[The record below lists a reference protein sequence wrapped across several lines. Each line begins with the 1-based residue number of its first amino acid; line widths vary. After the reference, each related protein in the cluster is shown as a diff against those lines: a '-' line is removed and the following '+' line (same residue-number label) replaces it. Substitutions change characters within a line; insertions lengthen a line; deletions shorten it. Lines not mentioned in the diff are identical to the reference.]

1 MTWNKKMMHFVR
13 DGNQPIDTKLFFL
26 LEGDLELVEVGQEP
40 EVEGQVAE
48 PLDEDEG
55 GTEGADDG
63 EEDAQQ
69 ILYDVIMNGPDCR
82 VKVWLPNTIG
92 KGFLTPAALFFDEN
106 DSYIAQD
113 FNCAL
118 PNVEDG
124 QPMQRRC
131 EGSGLRF
138 MEPFA
143 LDVNAL
149 NDRRG
154 DAHNFKLKFHNI
166 PYFRGITVPIQK
178 GTDAT
183 PPDRLPMFIDV
194 DGQREVRRILFPV
207 EEQQNEPVPP
217 QQRINSF
224 QNITRGYSTR
234 VEQRKRRPQHL
245 HIG

>member
-13 DGNQPIDTKLFFL
+13 DGIEPIDTKLYFL
-26 LEGDLELVEVGQEP
+26 LEGDFELVEAEQET
-40 EVEGQVAE
+40 EVEGQVAA
-48 PLDEDEG
+48 PPDEDEG
-55 GTEGADDG
+55 GADEA

-106 DSYIAQD
+106 DIYIAQD
-113 FNCAL
+113 FNCAQ

-124 QPMQRRC
+124 QPQQRRC

-138 MEPFA
+138 LEPFA
-143 LDVNAL
+143 LDVDAL

-183 PPDRLPMFIDV
+183 TPDRLPMFIGPED
-194 DGQREVRRILFPV
+194 DRREVRRILFTV
-207 EEQQNEPVPP
+207 DEEEDEPEP
-217 QQRINSF
+217 QRERIDSY
-224 QNITRGYSTR
+224 QNITRGYTTR
-234 VEQRKRRPQHL
+234 TEQRRPRQQHL
-245 HIG
+245 HTG